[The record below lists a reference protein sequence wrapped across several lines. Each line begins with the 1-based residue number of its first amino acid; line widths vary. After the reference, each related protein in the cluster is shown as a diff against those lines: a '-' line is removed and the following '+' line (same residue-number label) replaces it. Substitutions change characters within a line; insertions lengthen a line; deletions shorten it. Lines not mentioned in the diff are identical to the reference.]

1 MNSVGTKKALKTAA
15 AAAGLAAMLLLPTG
29 CTMTPADA
37 PASGGT
43 LGGTVGGTVGG
54 VLGTVGGIVGGILP

>member
-1 MNSVGTKKALKTAA
+1 MRTKNVLKGAA
-15 AAAGLAAMLLLPTG
+15 AAAGFVVVLFVPTG

-43 LGGTVGGTVGG
+43 LGGTVGGVVGTVGG
-54 VLGTVGGIVGGILP
+54 VLGGLGL